1 MTIVFSKL
9 QPKTHPN
16 TAFLVPNLRF
26 FKFLHENLKLTNSRV
41 VILNMTI
48 AFSILQLKTYQNKA
62 FLIPNLKLFDLHK
75 TLNFDKSKGVDFKY
89 GNSFSKF
96 QNKATKKNANKAF

>member
-1 MTIVFSKL
+1 M
-9 QPKTHPN
+9 
-16 TAFLVPNLRF
+16 
-26 FKFLHENLKLTNSRV
+26 V
-41 VILNMTI
+41 VILNMAI

-75 TLNFDKSKGVDFKY
+75 TLNFDKSKGVDFKC

-96 QNKATKKNANKAF
+96 QNKATKKNTNKAF